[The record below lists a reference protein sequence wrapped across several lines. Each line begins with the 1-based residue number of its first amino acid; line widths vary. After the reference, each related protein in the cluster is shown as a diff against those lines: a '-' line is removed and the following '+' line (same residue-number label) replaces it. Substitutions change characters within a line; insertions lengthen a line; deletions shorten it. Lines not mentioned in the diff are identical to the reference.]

1 MTRLSQELQRLYP
14 PVTADGRLHRLVLAL
29 RPPAG
34 WDALAQVWQGVQADL
49 DWPAPAIVVAGDG
62 EADGGVQLWFSL
74 QQPADAAEAGAV
86 LRMLVQRHLPDLPP
100 HRLRLWPGSGGSQG
114 WQPVAVPALLPSD
127 GDGDGERWSAF
138 VAPDLAPMFSDTPWL
153 DVEPNPE
160 GQASLLAGLRG
171 ITPEEWR
178 RVLPATAPAAGAVA
192 LDAQSGASIASGPFT
207 DPRAFLLSVMNDPAV
222 PLALR
227 IEAAKALLP
236 GA

>member
-171 ITPEEWR
+171 ISAEAWQRAT
-178 RVLPATAPAAGAVA
+178 VLVRPAADTQPGGTPTTAA
-192 LDAQSGASIASGPFT
+192 GWST
-207 DPRAFLLSVMNDPAV
+207 DPRAFLLGVMNDPAQ
-222 PLALR
+222 PMALR

-236 GA
+236 PA